1 MNRVRR
7 GVPPAGYYTATQAR
21 KKLGDMSDGKFREYI
36 KDGSIERFIPAG
48 AKQGF
53 YTRES
58 VDRLARS
65 FDDFLETNVEE
76 NGAQFYVAKPED
88 MQDLVNLLI
97 EIFGGSNTTEKRLK
111 WLERNPEIAFF
122 VRSRGKMVGC
132 VFVLPLLREKIESI
146 LADPLPGS
154 TRSLIADDIQPYVK
168 GEPAYLYVVSMGVK
182 PSVTAIA
189 KRARGQIL
197 IRGLMRFFVDL
208 GHRGIPIKLL
218 SARTDSTDGIRLL
231 RHIGFTEIESNT
243 QSRNFIIEVDRS
255 GLRPMMEYKRAL
267 AEYTSN
273 S

>member
-1 MNRVRR
+1 
-7 GVPPAGYYTATQAR
+7 
-21 KKLGDMSDGKFREYI
+21 
-36 KDGSIERFIPAG
+36 
-48 AKQGF
+48 
-53 YTRES
+53 
-58 VDRLARS
+58 
-65 FDDFLETNVEE
+65 
-76 NGAQFYVAKPED
+76 
-88 MQDLVNLLI
+88 
-97 EIFGGSNTTEKRLK
+97 
-111 WLERNPEIAFF
+111 
-122 VRSRGKMVGC
+122 MVGC